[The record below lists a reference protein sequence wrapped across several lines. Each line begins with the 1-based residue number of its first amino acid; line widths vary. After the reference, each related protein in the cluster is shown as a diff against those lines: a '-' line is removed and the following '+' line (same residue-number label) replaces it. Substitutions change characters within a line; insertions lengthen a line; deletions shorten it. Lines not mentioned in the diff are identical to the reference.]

1 MSQASAPIIPIQ
13 EKYALTVQEA
23 AALTHIGEKR
33 LRRLLVECPNAGFVL
48 QIGSKSLFKREQLL
62 AFLDGRSSV

>member
-1 MSQASAPIIPIQ
+1 MSQASVPIQ

-33 LRRLLVECPNAGFVL
+33 LRRLLNECPDAGFVL
-48 QIGSKSLFKREQLL
+48 QVGSKSLFKREPFL
-62 AFLDGRSSV
+62 AFLDARTSV